1 MPESDEVKEL
11 LTQIRDLQREQL
23 ANYKQVTQR
32 SLELQQQA
40 VTRQEQLGRLYRI
53 VVLAGS
59 ILVLLLV
66 LLLVYIIRRYL

>member
-23 ANYKQVTQR
+23 ANYRQVTQR

-40 VTRQEQLGRLYRI
+40 VTRQEQLGKLYRK